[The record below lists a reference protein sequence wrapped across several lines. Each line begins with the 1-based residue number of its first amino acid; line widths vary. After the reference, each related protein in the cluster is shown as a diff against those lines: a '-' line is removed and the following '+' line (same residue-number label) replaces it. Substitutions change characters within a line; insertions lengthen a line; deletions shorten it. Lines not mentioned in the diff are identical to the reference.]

1 MTIHLPS
8 FRIRDERG
16 RVVLR
21 DGLVFCFFMRRSHGE
36 IAAGV
41 WRALQAY
48 RRATPPD
55 ALAWYVKPDGKWD
68 PLGDEGWAS
77 VREEILETPWPT
89 GSEVRLQES
98 HEEVGAYSVEYSGK
112 WLDAPAWKDNGE
124 AVSAVV
130 FTLATDF
137 LQKHG
142 PGAVRALALEMV
154 AELPLS
160 FGYAGLGC
168 ISPGGL
174 RSPAK
179 KALHELCLL
188 CPGLDV
194 YNLRP
199 TARSIGTRAR
209 GAYWLTF
216 LGQPLLGQLGG
227 TESLREC
234 LPSGISLEPLEGERL
249 CIRLGEWPLLGDAQS
264 GDDMTPYRALA
275 HVLEP
280 YFYEERT
287 SWLIDEALERRWM
300 HRFKIKRG
308 WGT

>member
-1 MTIHLPS
+1 VTIRLPS

-16 RVVLR
+16 RVVLQ
-21 DGLVFCFFMRRSHGE
+21 DGLVFCFFMRRSHGDV
-36 IAAGV
+36 AAGV

-48 RRATPPD
+48 RRAAPPD
-55 ALAWYVKPDGKWD
+55 ALAWYVKPDGEWD
-68 PLGDEGWAS
+68 PLEDEGWAS

-89 GSEVRLQES
+89 GSEVRLQDS

-112 WLDAPAWKDNGE
+112 WLDAPAWRDNGE

-130 FTLATDF
+130 FTLATDY

-142 PGAVRALALEMV
+142 PGEVRALALDMA

-160 FGYAGLGC
+160 FGYMSLGC

-174 RSPAK
+174 RGPAK
-179 KALHELCLL
+179 KALPELCLL
-188 CPGLDV
+188 YPGLDV

-199 TARSIGTRAR
+199 TARSIGSRAR

-227 TESLREC
+227 TQSLRER
-234 LPSGISLEPLEGERL
+234 LPSGIALAPLEGERL
-249 CIRLGEWPLLGDAQS
+249 CICLGEWPLSGNAPS
-264 GDDMTPYRALA
+264 GDDMTPYQALA

-280 YFYEERT
+280 YLYEERNP
-287 SWLIDEALERRWM
+287 WLIDEAFERGWM
-300 HRFKIKRG
+300 HRFKK
-308 WGT
+308 